1 MNKKSRNEAL
11 TYLRISVISLLLG
24 LLIGAIVIALLGK
37 NPFEAYYN
45 LLQGCGMAAKEKYA
59 GGKSQLSD
67 LSGFVDYLTPMILAA
82 LSVAVAMKAG
92 LFNIGVSGQ
101 MLAAAFIST
110 VLIGYST
117 LPAAAAK
124 PLVLLLGA
132 FVGGAVGALIGW
144 LKYKFNIN
152 EVVSSIMLNYIA
164 EYVISFFIVTKF
176 VDPISRQSKA
186 VSAASRLTLSQI
198 RIGGIKYDIPLGF
211 IAAVAAAVIVK
222 FIMDKTVLG
231 YDLKAVGGNRRASGY
246 AGINVNRN
254 ILTAMFI
261 SGVLAGLAGVTLY
274 MGYVATI
281 EPKTLSD
288 VGFNAIAVSILGNN
302 SPGGIFLASIIIQII
317 DKGATYMSSQQSL
330 DVEISSVITSVILLS
345 SACGVF
351 YREIGDRLR
360 NARKEKQKHST
371 GKEAA

>member
-1 MNKKSRNEAL
+1 MNKKSRSEAL

-124 PLVLLLGA
+124 PLVLSAGR
-132 FVGGAVGALIGW
+132 FRRRGGRG
-144 LKYKFNIN
+144 
-152 EVVSSIMLNYIA
+152 
-164 EYVISFFIVTKF
+164 
-176 VDPISRQSKA
+176 P
-186 VSAASRLTLSQI
+186 
-198 RIGGIKYDIPLGF
+198 
-211 IAAVAAAVIVK
+211 
-222 FIMDKTVLG
+222 
-231 YDLKAVGGNRRASGY
+231 
-246 AGINVNRN
+246 
-254 ILTAMFI
+254 
-261 SGVLAGLAGVTLY
+261 
-274 MGYVATI
+274 
-281 EPKTLSD
+281 
-288 VGFNAIAVSILGNN
+288 
-302 SPGGIFLASIIIQII
+302 
-317 DKGATYMSSQQSL
+317 
-330 DVEISSVITSVILLS
+330 
-345 SACGVF
+345 
-351 YREIGDRLR
+351 DRL
-360 NARKEKQKHST
+360 AEI
-371 GKEAA
+371 